1 MLTVLTVINPQKI
14 RMYMEC
20 VNEETQIIER
30 TLSLVWDFWVLCSWT
45 EWSYPK
51 QETNYQ
57 LKKSNTSFSLLVR
70 KKENIIPQIPPVS
83 VISDVGRDFSM
94 ILVEMPDNI
103 FFLYPYIAP

>member
-51 QETNYQ
+51 QETNY
-57 LKKSNTSFSLLVR
+57 
-70 KKENIIPQIPPVS
+70 
-83 VISDVGRDFSM
+83 
-94 ILVEMPDNI
+94 
-103 FFLYPYIAP
+103 